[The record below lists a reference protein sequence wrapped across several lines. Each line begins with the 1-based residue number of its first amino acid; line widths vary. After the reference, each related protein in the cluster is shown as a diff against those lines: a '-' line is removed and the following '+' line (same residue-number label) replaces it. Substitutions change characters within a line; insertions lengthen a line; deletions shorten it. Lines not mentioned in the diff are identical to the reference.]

1 MPYIAIKAYPKD
13 PKIKDE
19 IVKRINQAFL
29 DVWGC
34 PQEAISISLEEVSS
48 RDWEEK
54 VKKAE
59 ILCNMEN
66 MVILD
71 GKNVKTAN

>member
-13 PKIKDE
+13 QKIKDE
-19 IVKRINQAFL
+19 IVRRINQAFL

-34 PQEAISISLEEVSS
+34 PQEAINISLEEVNPS
-48 RDWEEK
+48 DWEQK
-54 VKKAE
+54 VKKSE
-59 ILCNMEN
+59 ILSNMEN

-71 GKNVKTAN
+71 GEKVVKR